1 MFSRSCEYA
10 LQGVLYIALHNK
22 NGQAVGLKV
31 IAESLKIPQHFLSKI
46 LQLLVRH
53 KILSS
58 IKGPNGG
65 FQLSEAPEN
74 LTLFKIVEIVDG
86 LGIFDRCGI
95 GLKVCSDETACPIHH
110 KYKILKEDI
119 KNLLKEKT
127 VATLSDEIREGVSK
141 IIQYEEA

>member
-10 LQGVLYIALHNK
+10 LQGVLYIALHSK
-22 NGQAVGLKV
+22 NGQAVGLKE
-31 IAESLKIPQHFLSKI
+31 IAESLKIPMHFLSKI

-53 KILSS
+53 KVLSS

-65 FQLSEAPEN
+65 FLLSDAPQN

-86 LGIFDRCGI
+86 LDIFDRCGI
-95 GLKVCSDETACPIHH
+95 GLKVCSDETPCPIHH

-127 VATLSDEIREGVSK
+127 VATLSDEIRDGVSN

>member
-10 LQGVLYIALHNK
+10 LQGVLYIALHSK
-22 NGQAVGLKV
+22 NGQAVGLKE
-31 IAESLKIPQHFLSKI
+31 IAESLKIPMHFLSKI

-53 KILSS
+53 RILASL
-58 IKGPNGG
+58 KGPNGG
-65 FQLSEAPEN
+65 FLLSEAPEN

-95 GLKVCSDETACPIHH
+95 GLKVCSDETPCPIHH

-127 VATLSDEIREGVSK
+127 IAALSDEIREGVSN
-141 IIQYEEA
+141 IILYEEA

>member
-10 LQGVLYIALHNK
+10 LQGVLYIALHSK
-22 NGQAVGLKV
+22 DGKAVGLKA
-31 IAESLKIPQHFLSKI
+31 IAESLKIPLHFLSKI

-53 KILSS
+53 RVLSS

-65 FQLSEAPEN
+65 FILSEAPES

-86 LGIFDRCGI
+86 LDIFDRCGI
-95 GLKVCSDETACPIHH
+95 GLKICSDETACPIHH

-127 VATLSDEIREGVSK
+127 VATLSDEIRKGVSN
-141 IIQYEEA
+141 IIQYKEI

>member
-10 LQGVLYIALHNK
+10 LQGVLYIALHSK
-22 NGQAVGLKV
+22 NGQAVGLKI
-31 IAESLKIPQHFLSKI
+31 IAESLKMPLHFLSKI

-53 KILSS
+53 RVLSS

-65 FQLSEAPEN
+65 FLLSEAPER

-86 LGIFDRCGI
+86 LDIFDRCGI
-95 GLKVCSDETACPIHH
+95 GLKVCSDKTACPIHH

-119 KNLLKEKT
+119 KSLLKEKT
-127 VATLSDEIREGVSK
+127 IAVLSDEIRDGVSN

>member
-10 LQGVLYIALHNK
+10 LQGVLYIALHSK
-22 NGQAVGLKV
+22 NGQAIGLKG
-31 IAESLKIPQHFLSKI
+31 IAESLKIPMHFLSKI
-46 LQLLVRH
+46 LQLLVKHR
-53 KILSS
+53 ILAS

-65 FQLSEAPEN
+65 FLLSEAPDN

-127 VATLSDEIREGVSK
+127 IAILSDEIRNGVSK